1 MELTGKRV
9 LITGSSRGIGL
20 ATAIIFA
27 SKGALVAVN
36 GRTDASTQTAVSRFP
51 DPKNV
56 IAIPGDVS
64 RLDGCISVV
73 EQATNALSGLDVLV
87 NNAGVASFCSIEDT
101 DEQIWDN
108 TIDTNLKSTYFCIKA
123 ALDVLKSSKGNVVN
137 VASDAG
143 LQGEA
148 GLTAYCASKGGVV
161 TLTKALAIE
170 LAPQVRVNCVCPG
183 YVDTDMVRRDNIEK
197 AADPAAEEQRLLS
210 MAPLR
215 RLADPSEVGNVIAF
229 LASDHA
235 KNVTGATWQIDGGST
250 AGQ

>member
-20 ATAIIFA
+20 ATAITFA
-27 SKGALVAVN
+27 SRGALIAIN
-36 GRTDASTQTAVSRFP
+36 GRTDGSTQAALSKFP
-51 DPKNV
+51 DPGNV
-56 IAIPGDVS
+56 IPIPGDVS
-64 RLDGCISVV
+64 RLDGCVSVV
-73 EQATNALSGLDVLV
+73 EQATDTLGGLDVLV
-87 NNAGVASFCSIEDT
+87 NNAGVASFCSIDET
-101 DEQIWDN
+101 DEHIWDN

-123 ALDVLKSSKGNVVN
+123 ALDVLRASQGNIVN

-161 TLTKALAIE
+161 ILTKALAIE

-183 YVDTDMVRRDNIEK
+183 YVDTDLVRRDNIDK
-197 AADPAAEEQRLLS
+197 ATDPATEEQRLLS
-210 MAPLR
+210 MAPLH
-215 RLADPSEVGNVIAF
+215 RLADPSEVGHVIAF

>member
-1 MELTGKRV
+1 M
-9 LITGSSRGIGL
+9 
-20 ATAIIFA
+20 
-27 SKGALVAVN
+27 VAVN
-36 GRTDASTQTAVSRFP
+36 GRTDASTQSAVSGFP
-51 DPKNV
+51 DPNNV

-73 EQATNALSGLDVLV
+73 EQATNALGGLDVLV

-123 ALDVLKSSKGNVVN
+123 ALDALKSSKGNVVN